1 MKLLYFMVL
10 LNFGA
15 IPDDGSNISRE
26 QAERKPTCN
35 VTKCVRDEIFTSSNS
50 NVLEIKHMCTELL
63 ASNNTDTNIYNRAE
77 RMYMDSI
84 SLPFD
89 GETKTYALEDFNIQI
104 SARKLSDDDPPFHV
118 LMPTEHFLNV
128 PEEQLKN
135 DLYPVVESEAIHVE
149 TVRHEMKNLSS
160 QLVVNFTVNSHEIIP
175 GNDTLSFQFCDK
187 TEDDWNDMGSFTNLE
202 NSSNTVNGS
211 HDHMTPYSVLLGN
224 MSQIENLEQKNQ
236 SSISYLANRTENY
249 FFYNST
255 ELVFAE
261 SLNKSFCNWGD
272 SRCYVECTYF
282 NLTTNITGANIIM
295 DLVQNNTITGQ
306 NKTQLVFNTGDT
318 NTTCNVTKCESDEMN
333 AFIPNM
339 DLIRL
344 KQVQHMC
351 NKSFASDTYIRAE
364 KEYIDQHINLEF
376 DGPNKTYEHEDFN
389 MTVVKMD
396 KMNTRDHGRVTIS
409 APKVSDDDPP
419 IEVFIPTEPFLNV
432 SLEQRKVGVL
442 TYRSAQQF
450 TNDPNIVLM
459 SKVIRVETVGYEIK
473 NLSNRLVINF
483 PVNSSEIKPGN
494 HNLSCQFYDES
505 EHKWDDMG
513 SFTNLSHFNS
523 SNIVTCSYDH
533 MTPFAVLLVYVA
545 QPDQQQQKNLPCIS
559 YPANRTGNY
568 FFYNSTELVFTK
580 SLNKSF
586 CNWGDSRCY
595 VECTYFNL
603 TTNITGAN
611 IIMDLVQ
618 NNTITGQNKTQLVFN
633 TGDTNTTC
641 NVTKC
646 ESDEM
651 NAFIPN
657 MDLIRLKQVQHM
669 CNKSFAS
676 DTYIRAEKE
685 YIDQHINLE
694 FDGPN
699 KTYEHEDFNMIAVKM
714 DMMNTRDHGCV
725 KISAPKLSDDD
736 PAIDVF
742 FPVQIFLNG
751 PGNQHKVGVV
761 TYHSSQQFLNNS
773 YPVLKSKVI
782 RIETAGRKRKNL
794 STRLVINFTVNS
806 SEIKPGNH
814 NLSCQFYNETE
825 HKWDDMGS
833 FTNLENFNSSN
844 IVTCSYDHMAPFAVL
859 LVYVAQPDQQQ
870 QKNLPCISYPVNRTE
885 NYFFYNST
893 ELVFTKSLNK
903 SFCNWGDSRCYVECT
918 YFNLTTNITGANIIM
933 DLVQNDTITGQN
945 KTQLVFNT
953 GDTNTT
959 CNVTKCESDEMN
971 AFIPNM
977 DLIRLKQVQHM
988 CNKSFASDTYIR
1000 AEKEYIDQHINLEFD
1015 GPNKTYEHED
1025 FNMIAVKMD
1034 MMNTRDHGCVK
1045 ISAPKLS
1052 DDDPAIDVFFPV
1064 QIFLNGPGN
1073 QHKVGVVTYHS
1084 SQQFLNNSYPVLK
1097 SKVIRIETAGR
1108 ERKNLSTRLVINFTV
1123 NSSEIKPGNHNLSC
1137 QFYNE
1142 TEHKWDDMGS
1152 FTNLENFNS
1161 SNTVTCSYD
1170 HMAPFAVLLVYVAQ
1184 PDQQQQKNLPCISYP
1199 VNRTENYF
1207 FYNSTELVFTKSL
1220 NKSFCN
1226 WGDSRCYV
1234 ECTYF
1239 NLTTNITGA
1248 NIIMDL
1254 VQNDT
1259 ITGQN
1264 KTQLV
1269 FNTGDTNTTCNV
1281 TKCESD
1287 EMNAFIPNMD
1297 LIRLKQVQHMCNKSF
1312 ASDTYIRAEK
1322 EYIDQHIN
1330 LEFDGPNK
1338 TYEYDN
1344 FKMTVFNITMMNNG
1358 DQEHVT
1364 ISAPKLSDDD
1374 PAIDVFFPVQ
1384 IFLNGPGNQH
1394 KVGVVT
1400 YHSSQQFLN
1409 NSYPVLKSKVIRVET
1424 VGYEIKNLSNQLVI
1438 NFPVNSS
1445 EIKPATHKPS
1455 CQFYNE
1461 TEHKWDD
1468 MGSFTNLS
1476 NFNSLNIVTCSYNHM
1491 TPFAVLLKQKNQSCM
1506 GYKARWTTIS
1516 FYKST
1521 ELEISENLTKLLCN
1535 WGDSRCYVECTYFNL
1550 TTNITGANNIMGQV
1564 QNDTITGQ
1572 NKTQLVFNTG
1582 GQDITCNVTKCVLGE
1597 ISALIIQSVSSADLK
1612 DLTRLTQI
1620 KKMCNELFTS
1630 DRNLK
1635 HIYISAEKNYIHSLI
1650 NLPFNGTKKN
1660 YVLEEF
1666 NMTVVKMDMMN
1677 TTVDRLAQISAPKV
1691 ADDDLPVDVFVP
1703 VDPFLNVSKEQC
1715 KVAVVTYNSAEQFMN
1730 DLYIGFEARVLRIE
1744 TFGRALKNL
1753 SPKLVIAFTVNSSE
1767 MIPEN
1772 HKLSCQ
1778 FYDETE
1784 HKWDDKGSFTNLS
1797 NNNTV
1802 TCSYDH
1808 MTPFAVLLVDMNVL
1822 QINPQQWKILS
1833 YVSYIGCSLSSFFST
1848 VTIFLYIFMKRP
1860 DINNSIR
1867 IHVSLSVALFLLNTS
1882 FLLIEWG
1889 ATWSQ
1894 DAVCIIIAVIIQYSL
1909 LSCFSW
1915 MAIEA
1920 IHLYLLL
1927 IKVFNTYIKH
1937 YMVKLS
1943 LFGWGLPAVL
1953 VGGSLCAYG
1962 SKPFFGKTQIKLS
1975 NMTEATSFCWITDP
1989 HYLYG
1994 MNITYFCLTFLFN
2007 TCVLVAVTHQIFKMR
2022 CLNIRGS
2029 GRIPSRKDICT
2040 VLGLSF
2046 LLGMT
2051 WGLAF
2056 FTSGYTNYPILYLFC
2071 ICNTLQGL
2079 FHFLWSYSAMKKN
2092 RSLVAQASV
2101 AYTVSDPVS
2110 TSVKR

>member
-26 QAERKPTCN
+26 QAEQKPTCN
-35 VTKCVRDEIFTSSNS
+35 VTKCVRDEIFTSPNS
-50 NVLEIKHMCTELL
+50 NDLEIKHMCTELF

-104 SARKLSDDDPPFHV
+104 SAPKLSDDDPPIHV

-149 TVRHEMKNLSS
+149 TVGHEMKNLSS
-160 QLVVNFTVNSHEIIP
+160 QLVINFTVNSHEIIP
-175 GNDTLSFQFCDK
+175 GNDTLSCQFCDE

-224 MSQIENLEQKNQ
+224 MSQIENLEQKKQ
-236 SSISYLANRTENY
+236 SCISYLANRTENY

-255 ELVFAE
+255 ELVFTE
-261 SLNKSFCNWGD
+261 SLNTSFCNWGD
-272 SRCYVECTYF
+272 SQCYVECTYF

-295 DLVQNNTITGQ
+295 DLVQNDTITGQ
-306 NKTQLVFNTGDT
+306 NSTQLVFNTGDK
-318 NTTCNVTKCESDEMN
+318 NTMCNVTKCESDEMN
-333 AFIPNM
+333 AFITNM

-364 KEYIDQHINLEF
+364 KEYIDQHISLEF

-396 KMNTRDHGRVTIS
+396 KMNTTDHGRVKIS

-432 SLEQRKVGVL
+432 SMEQRKVGVV

-450 TNDPNIVLM
+450 TNDLNIVLM
-459 SKVIRVETVGYEIK
+459 SKVIRVETVGHEIK

-483 PVNSSEIKPGN
+483 PVNSSEIIPGN
-494 HNLSCQFYDES
+494 HKLSCQFYDES

-523 SNIVTCSYDH
+523 SNTVTCSYDH

-559 YPANRTGNY
+559 YPANRTENY
-568 FFYNSTELVFTK
+568 FFYNSTELIFTE
-580 SLNKSF
+580 SLNTSF
-586 CNWGDSRCY
+586 CNWGDSQCY

-603 TTNITGAN
+603 TTNIMGAN

-618 NNTITGQNKTQLVFN
+618 NDTITGQNNTQLVFN
-633 TGDTNTTC
+633 KGDTNTTC

-651 NAFIPN
+651 NAFITN

-685 YIDQHINLE
+685 YIDQHISLE

-699 KTYEHEDFNMIAVKM
+699 KTYEHEDFNMTVVKM
-714 DMMNTRDHGCV
+714 DKMNTTDHGRV
-725 KISAPKLSDDD
+725 KISAPKVSDDD
-736 PAIDVF
+736 LPIEVF
-742 FPVQIFLNG
+742 IPTEPFLNVSVE
-751 PGNQHKVGVV
+751 QRKVGVV
-761 TYHSSQQFLNNS
+761 TYRSAQQFTNDLNI
-773 YPVLKSKVI
+773 VLMSKVI
-782 RIETAGRKRKNL
+782 RVETVGHEIKNL
-794 STRLVINFTVNS
+794 SNRLVINFPVNS
-806 SEIKPGNH
+806 SEIILGNH
-814 NLSCQFYNETE
+814 KLSCQFYDESD

-833 FTNLENFNSSN
+833 FTNLSHFNSSN
-844 IVTCSYDHMAPFAVL
+844 TVTCSYDHMTPFAVL
-859 LVYVAQPDQQQ
+859 LQENQSCMGYKARWT
-870 QKNLPCISYPVNRTE
+870 KIS
-885 NYFFYNST
+885 FYKST
-893 ELVFTKSLNK
+893 ELEISENLTKLL
-903 SFCNWGDSRCYVECT
+903 CNWGDSQCYVECT

-945 KTQLVFNT
+945 NTQLVFNT

-971 AFIPNM
+971 AFITNM
-977 DLIRLKQVQHM
+977 HLIRLKQVQHM

-1000 AEKEYIDQHINLEFD
+1000 AEKEYIDQHISLEFD

-1025 FNMIAVKMD
+1025 FNMTVVKMD
-1034 MMNTRDHGCVK
+1034 KMNTTDHGRVK
-1045 ISAPKLS
+1045 ISAPKVS
-1052 DDDPAIDVFFPV
+1052 DDDPPIEVFIPTEP
-1064 QIFLNGPGN
+1064 FLNVSME
-1073 QHKVGVVTYHS
+1073 QRKVGVVTYRS
-1084 SQQFLNNSYPVLK
+1084 AQQFTNDLNIVLM
-1097 SKVIRIETAGR
+1097 SKVIRVETVGH
-1108 ERKNLSTRLVINFTV
+1108 EIKNLSNRLVINFPV
-1123 NSSEIKPGNHNLSC
+1123 NSSEIIPGNHKLSC
-1137 QFYNE
+1137 QFYDE
-1142 TEHKWDDMGS
+1142 SEHKWDDMGS
-1152 FTNLENFNS
+1152 FTNLSHFNS

-1170 HMAPFAVLLVYVAQ
+1170 HMTPFAVLLVYVAQ

-1199 VNRTENYF
+1199 ANRTENYF
-1207 FYNSTELVFTKSL
+1207 FYNSTELIFTESR
-1220 NKSFCN
+1220 NTSFCN
-1226 WGDSRCYV
+1226 WGDSQCYV

-1239 NLTTNITGA
+1239 NLTTNIMGA

-1264 KTQLV
+1264 STQLV

-1287 EMNAFIPNMD
+1287 EMNAFITNMH

-1322 EYIDQHIN
+1322 EYIDQHIS

-1338 TYEYDN
+1338 TYEHEDFN
-1344 FKMTVFNITMMNNG
+1344 MTVVKMDKMNTTDHG
-1358 DQEHVT
+1358 RVK
-1364 ISAPKLSDDD
+1364 ISAPKVSDDD
-1374 PAIDVFFPVQ
+1374 LPIEVFIPTEP
-1384 IFLNGPGNQH
+1384 FLNVSVEQR

-1400 YHSSQQFLN
+1400 YRSAQQFTNDLN
-1409 NSYPVLKSKVIRVET
+1409 IVLMSKVIRVET
-1424 VGYEIKNLSNQLVI
+1424 VGHEIKNLSNRLVI
-1438 NFPVNSS
+1438 KFPVNSS
-1445 EIKPATHKPS
+1445 EIIPGNHKLS
-1455 CQFYNE
+1455 CQFYDE
-1461 TEHKWDD
+1461 SEHNWDD

-1476 NFNSLNIVTCSYNHM
+1476 HFNSSNTVTCSYDHM
-1491 TPFAVLLKQKNQSCM
+1491 TPFAVLLQQENQSCM
-1506 GYKARWTTIS
+1506 GYKARWTKIS
-1516 FYKST
+1516 LYKST

-1535 WGDSRCYVECTYFNL
+1535 WGDSQCYVECTYFNL
-1550 TTNITGANNIMGQV
+1550 TTNITSANIIMDLV

-1582 GQDITCNVTKCVLGE
+1582 GQNITCNVTKCVLGE

-1635 HIYISAEKNYIHSLI
+1635 HTYISAEKIYIHSLI

-1677 TTVDRLAQISAPKV
+1677 TTGDGLAQISAPKV

-1703 VDPFLNVSKEQC
+1703 VEPFLNVPKEQR

-1730 DLYIGFEARVLRIE
+1730 DLYPMFEARVLRIE
-1744 TFGRALKNL
+1744 TFGHALKNL
-1753 SPKLVIAFTVNSSE
+1753 SPKLVIDFTVNRSE

-1784 HKWDDKGSFTNLS
+1784 YKWDDMGSFTNLS

-1848 VTIFLYIFMKRP
+1848 VTIFLYVFMKRP

-1894 DAVCIIIAVIIQYSL
+1894 DAVCVIIAVIIQYSL

-2022 CLNIRGS
+2022 ILNIRGS
-2029 GRIPSRKDICT
+2029 GRIPSCKDICT
-2040 VLGLSF
+2040 VLSLSL

-2051 WGLAF
+2051 WGLVF

-2071 ICNTLQGL
+2071 ICNTLQGF

-2101 AYTVSDPVS
+2101 AYTVSEPVNAS
-2110 TSVKR
+2110 LKR